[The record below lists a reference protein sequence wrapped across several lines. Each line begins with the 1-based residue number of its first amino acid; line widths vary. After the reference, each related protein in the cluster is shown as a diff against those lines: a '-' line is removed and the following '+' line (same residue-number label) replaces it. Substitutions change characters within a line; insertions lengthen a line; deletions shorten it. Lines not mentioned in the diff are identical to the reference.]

1 MSFHADRPECA
12 RRSGAARGRW
22 HGWYFCAAAV
32 MLAGL
37 GRAVPAQAS
46 AARQPDSRPTVAVMY
61 FTNGALMQHK
71 EYEPLTKGVAA
82 VLGEELQSNDSIRVI
97 EREFLQQILEEHKL
111 TETKQVDPSTA
122 AQVGKL
128 LGARYMIFGGFLV
141 DMTGRM
147 RITARAVNVETSE
160 TEHVESVEDKAENVL
175 AMLSTLAQK
184 MNKGLRLPAMPARAR
199 QSGSTGAGAP
209 VGSLE
214 DLRRYA
220 RATDA
225 RDVAI
230 VARDSASAQRAIALY
245 KEFLAKAPPT
255 MVAQRNGAE
264 KKLGELTRGG
274 T

>member
-1 MSFHADRPECA
+1 
-12 RRSGAARGRW
+12 
-22 HGWYFCAAAV
+22 
-32 MLAGL
+32 
-37 GRAVPAQAS
+37 
-46 AARQPDSRPTVAVMY
+46 MY

-97 EREFLQQILEEHKL
+97 EREFLQQILEEQKL

-209 VGSLE
+209 AGSLE

-245 KEFLAKAPPT
+245 KDFLAKAPPT